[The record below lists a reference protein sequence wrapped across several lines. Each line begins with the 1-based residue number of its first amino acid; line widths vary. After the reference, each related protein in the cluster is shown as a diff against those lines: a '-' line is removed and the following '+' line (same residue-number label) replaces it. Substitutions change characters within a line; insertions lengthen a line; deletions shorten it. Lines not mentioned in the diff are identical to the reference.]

1 MNPSLAKKSRYAR
14 PPLVSMGAS
23 SYLLACFG
31 GVLCNCLESV
41 HFVRIQFF
49 WRKMSNCASPVYRK
63 GVACCTFTCFFI
75 LNEHYI
81 AQLTC
86 FLVGN
91 MIITLNNDFCNEA
104 VKPRRNQ
111 LQLIT
116 DVPHSCIQRG
126 THTASHLECITCSGI
141 TSILNKLAHRHTSV
155 AYKIQIDWQTMTSV
169 NNDYVNTVEQI

>member
-1 MNPSLAKKSRYAR
+1 
-14 PPLVSMGAS
+14 
-23 SYLLACFG
+23 
-31 GVLCNCLESV
+31 
-41 HFVRIQFF
+41 
-49 WRKMSNCASPVYRK
+49 MSNCGESKKYSTFHDCIHQLLTLATASPVYRK

-91 MIITLNNDFCNEA
+91 IIITLNNDFCNEA

-116 DVPHSCIQRG
+116 DVPHTCIQRG